1 MRKIPLII
9 LVCFMLSSMQQA
21 KAILIFDSQEINF
34 GKIDEGKSIN
44 LAFKFQNKGDS
55 VLYIKSIRPS
65 CGCTVTQLKK
75 KKYKP
80 GEKGAIS
87 VKFVSNGFGGRR
99 VMKSIGVN
107 SNDDKNPYIRL
118 KIKGLVTLKNFARI
132 EISPANINFK
142 KISIE
147 KQKSIKLIIKN
158 TGNLDLKILEVSHV
172 PDIIPLFSDS
182 VIRPNQSTVLEIIFK
197 PKSEG
202 KFTHFLK
209 IRTNDHRQYYKLVKI
224 EGQVT
229 K

>member
-1 MRKIPLII
+1 MKKLLLFIPICL
-9 LVCFMLSSMQQA
+9 MLSSLQQA
-21 KAILIFDSQEINF
+21 KAILKFESQEINF

-44 LAFKFQNKGDS
+44 LAFKFKNAGDS
-55 VLYIKSIRPS
+55 ILYIKSVRPS

-80 GEKGAIS
+80 GEKGTIP

-99 VMKSIGVN
+99 VMKTIGVN

-132 EISPANINFK
+132 EITPSNIDLK
-142 KISIE
+142 KVSIG
-147 KQKSIKLIIKN
+147 KQKSKKLIIKN
-158 TGNLDLKILEVSHV
+158 SGNLDLKILEVSHD

-182 VIRPNQSTVLEIIFK
+182 LIKPNQSTVLEIIFK
-197 PKSEG
+197 PKTKG

-229 K
+229 R